1 MMEARVSRK
10 SAEVQKISFAQISA
24 EERGCLENAFN
35 RADKLLNFQLPCAK
49 DGRALVDSILEDLQ
63 SEKDSNWTIISEKVQ
78 KLGNLIESIPFVK
91 LEDLSAENRDAPLV
105 DRLNP
110 CLVRS
115 ILSEVYREL
124 HLAFNQDAGSTLLP
138 KYEEVF
144 GKPVIEIS
152 NPSIDSDLDHW
163 IAETY
168 GKLRGE
174 WISLAAQKGI
184 SNALSEEL
192 DNTPLKGEIL
202 PFGIMH
208 LRQESTL
215 LTTLLFRSLTAFPR
229 LKNGL
234 NTQNPLLI
242 QESLKMHP
250 EYTEQGLP
258 KNELEYLRQLFHLNR
273 ATFELA
279 DVVRRSRI
287 S

>member
-1 MMEARVSRK
+1 M
-10 SAEVQKISFAQISA
+10 IS
-24 EERGCLENAFN
+24 
-35 RADKLLNFQLPCAK
+35 
-49 DGRALVDSILEDLQ
+49 
-63 SEKDSNWTIISEKVQ
+63 ISEKVE

-110 CLVRS
+110 CIVRS

-144 GKPVIEIS
+144 GKPVVEIS
-152 NPSIDSDLDHW
+152 NPSIESDLDPW

-192 DNTPLKGEIL
+192 DNTPLKGDSL
-202 PFGIMH
+202 PFGIIH

-234 NTQNPLLI
+234 STQNPELI
-242 QESLKMHP
+242 KESLEMHP
-250 EYTEQGLP
+250 EYTEKGLP
-258 KNELEYLRQLFHLNR
+258 KNELEFLRQLFHLNR
-273 ATFELA
+273 ANFELA

-287 S
+287 P

>member
-1 MMEARVSRK
+1 MEARVSRETD
-10 SAEVQKISFAQISA
+10 AGQKFSFAQMSA
-24 EERGCLENAFN
+24 EEKSCFQNAFN
-35 RADKLLNFQLPCAK
+35 RANKLSNFQLTCAEEGGNLVRAIWK
-49 DGRALVDSILEDLQ
+49 DLRSAQDP
-63 SEKDSNWTIISEKVQ
+63 NWTIISEKVE

-110 CLVRS
+110 CIVRS

-144 GKPVIEIS
+144 GKPVVEIS
-152 NPSIDSDLDHW
+152 NPSIESDLDPW

-192 DNTPLKGEIL
+192 DNTPLKGDSL

-234 NTQNPLLI
+234 STQNPELI
-242 QESLKMHP
+242 KESLEMHP
-250 EYTEQGLP
+250 EYTEKGLP
-258 KNELEYLRQLFHLNR
+258 KNELEFLRQLFHLNR
-273 ATFELA
+273 ANFELA

-287 S
+287 P